1 MSNHSSQETAESTIE
16 STLARYERPLVQY
29 ALGLTSGDLDQARDI
44 VQDTFLRLVR
54 EPEPPTGEHL
64 GAWLFTVCRNRA
76 HDHHRKSKRLIYME
90 KTALED
96 SVADTLAP
104 SRALEEREDAL
115 ELAHY
120 LERLPEN
127 QREVIRLKFQLDLS
141 YKEIADITSLSVG
154 NVGFLLHTGLRK
166 MREFLQDN
174 ATYNLKKVG

>member
-1 MSNHSSQETAESTIE
+1 MSTDAPTIE
-16 STLARYERPLVQY
+16 STLARYERPLIQY

-54 EPEPPTGEHL
+54 EPEPPVGEHL

-76 HDHHRKSKRLIYME
+76 HDHHRKSKRLVYME

-96 SVADTLAP
+96 APADTAGP
-104 SRALEEREDAL
+104 SGALEQKDNAL
-115 ELAHY
+115 ELDRY

-141 YKEIADITSLSVG
+141 YKEIAEITSLSVG
-154 NVGFLLHTGLRK
+154 NVGFLLHTGLRR
-166 MREFLQDN
+166 MREFLQEN
-174 ATYNLKKVG
+174 ETFILKKVG

>member
-1 MSNHSSQETAESTIE
+1 MSNAPTDAASIE
-16 STLARYERPLVQY
+16 STLARYERPLIQY
-29 ALGLTSGDLDQARDI
+29 ALGLTSGDIDQARDI

-54 EPEPPTGEHL
+54 EPTPPVDDHL
-64 GAWLFTVCRNRA
+64 GPWLFTVCRNRA

-96 SVADTLAP
+96 SPSDTVGP
-104 SRALEEREDAL
+104 SHALEEKENAV
-115 ELAHY
+115 ELGRY

-141 YKEIADITSLSVG
+141 YKEIAEITSLSVG

-166 MREFLQDN
+166 LREFLQEN
-174 ATYNLKKVG
+174 ETFNLQKSR